1 MLTRIAI
8 TPGEPAG
15 VGPDLMIRI
24 AQQDW
29 PTQIVA
35 VASPELLSERAKRL
49 NLPLNI
55 KLYNPDDKA
64 TAHQAG
70 TLIVLP
76 VACLLY
82 TSDAADE

>member
-15 VGPDLMIRI
+15 VGPDLMIQI

-49 NLPLNI
+49 NLPLS
-55 KLYNPDDKA
+55 
-64 TAHQAG
+64 
-70 TLIVLP
+70 VM
-76 VACLLY
+76 
-82 TSDAADE
+82 E